1 MKMVENKLKELIGIT
16 IIVKLLFFLIIILA
30 YFVLPFNIENY
41 HTNFVYPSNEQAN
54 IFSVFKTWD
63 GQHYL
68 YLAEKGYPDGVTLS
82 TAFYPLFPFIIR
94 FVGVIFLG
102 NTLLAGLIIANLCS
116 ILAIVYFYLL
126 VKKLYNDKIAFTAS
140 LFMISFITFFYTSFV
155 YSESLF
161 LLLVIAFF
169 YYFYEKQFYPCFLLS
184 ILIPLVRPSGILVI
198 LPLLGYV
205 ILGLWYDKK
214 VKETESYLLLIG
226 FVLGFLLY
234 LCIMKYFTGSF
245 FSGFDAQNLYIANNS
260 LGNLF
265 HPISWFQRNFINIH
279 YTFNGYTTSILN
291 RIFFGFYLLLLFF
304 LYKYLDKTLFVY
316 SLALGLIPAL
326 TGDFM
331 SYIRYLFVVFPIF
344 IVLSLKF
351 QKNAY
356 FIIIPSFMLQ
366 ILLLI
371 LHALN
376 YWVA

>member
-1 MKMVENKLKELIGIT
+1 
-16 IIVKLLFFLIIILA
+16 
-30 YFVLPFNIENY
+30 
-41 HTNFVYPSNEQAN
+41 
-54 IFSVFKTWD
+54 
-63 GQHYL
+63 
-68 YLAEKGYPDGVTLS
+68 
-82 TAFYPLFPFIIR
+82 
-94 FVGVIFLG
+94 
-102 NTLLAGLIIANLCS
+102 
-116 ILAIVYFYLL
+116 
-126 VKKLYNDKIAFTAS
+126 
-140 LFMISFITFFYTSFV
+140 
-155 YSESLF
+155 
-161 LLLVIAFF
+161 VIAFF
-169 YYFYEKQFYPCFLLS
+169 YHFYEKQFYPCLLLS

-198 LPLLGYV
+198 LPLLVYV
-205 ILGLWYDKK
+205 ILELWNDKK
-214 VKETESYLLLIG
+214 VKETKNYLLLLG
-226 FVLGFLLY
+226 FILGFLLY

-245 FSGFDAQNLYIANNS
+245 FSGFDAQTLYIANNS

-291 RIFFGFYLLLLFF
+291 RIFFGLYLMLLFF
-304 LYKYLDKTLFVY
+304 VYKYLDKTLFIY

-356 FIIIPSFMLQ
+356 FIIIPSFILQ

-371 LHALN
+371 LHTLN